1 MSTYIVA
8 MYIRL
13 SLEDAKTDSLS
24 IPNQR
29 LLLRWHIATL
39 EQENV
44 EILEFVDN
52 GYSGVNFERPAMQE
66 LLELVR
72 QSKIH
77 CIIVKDFS
85 RFGRNMI
92 ETGYFLEK
100 VFPLF
105 RTRFIS
111 VSDGFDTK
119 DYKEDT
125 GGMTVAFKYLMH
137 EYYSLDLS
145 RKTKSA
151 KYEKNEA
158 RRISQQGMLLRLS
171 ERPGRAACY

>member
-8 MYIRL
+8 LYIRL
-13 SLEDAKTDSLS
+13 SMEDAKTDSLS

-29 LLLRWHIATL
+29 VLLRRHIATL

-77 CIIVKDFS
+77 CIIA
-85 RFGRNMI
+85 
-92 ETGYFLEK
+92 
-100 VFPLF
+100 
-105 RTRFIS
+105 
-111 VSDGFDTK
+111 VSYTHL
-119 DYKEDT
+119 T
-125 GGMTVAFKYLMH
+125 LPT
-137 EYYSLDLS
+137 
-145 RKTKSA
+145 
-151 KYEKNEA
+151 N
-158 RRISQQGMLLRLS
+158 
-171 ERPGRAACY
+171 